1 LFQEKPGLVFMQ
13 VPGFSIFREKQ
24 VYSRPA
30 LWPLPIITN
39 YFLSKYPD
47 FLQHFLGNLPAIF
60 WQPRAGIGS
69 KTQSSK
75 QAVRNSVAISRLKK
89 LGEEKGNTPH

>member
-60 WQPRAGIGS
+60 WQSFGNLVPE
-69 KTQSSK
+69 
-75 QAVRNSVAISRLKK
+75 SVVKPKVQNRR
-89 LGEEKGNTPH
+89 